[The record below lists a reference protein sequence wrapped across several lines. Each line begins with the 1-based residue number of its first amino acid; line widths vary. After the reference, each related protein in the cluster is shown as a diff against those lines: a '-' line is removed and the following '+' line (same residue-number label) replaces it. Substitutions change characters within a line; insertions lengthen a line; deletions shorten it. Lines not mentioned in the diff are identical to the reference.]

1 MLLLFIVTKWNS
13 FWSVLQ
19 NIGSLFFSHKLLEN
33 VSEHNDGYLSDEDFG
48 KEVFA
53 HNILQIIN
61 NFHNDTLRTKNLVIG
76 LDGKWGDGK
85 TYVIKKI
92 KKIINNGKFPNFH
105 LISFQPWM
113 FAKNTNYTN
122 SFIDKLNSELIKLK
136 SGISIFY
143 ASAFKEILDNSCG
156 FWGKFISFF
165 TNKSDEELKD
175 IIQNKINQ
183 TQKQFIIVI
192 DDLDRLDNEEIL
204 QIFKLVR
211 CVANFDN
218 LYFLICL
225 DRKLVE
231 EKINKM
237 IASDKSNSFNYCDKI
252 INMYFEIP
260 PLSSYQLNSYM
271 NKLVHN
277 DSELKQWKV
286 ESEKCYGVDYAKKII
301 KKYIPQNIRDVKIVL
316 NKLKALSQIT
326 YTTVESAEDC
336 KPLAKIT
343 NFYNFLAL
351 EMIKKQDLNMYYNIK
366 KALLSSTVDQ
376 MVKSP
381 FKDADIQNFIL
392 CLSMDS
398 YKYFIYNSGDRLLS
412 DSDYKE
418 CKKQIQNDISYVDF
432 LYNER
437 TLNSFFEKMC
447 EDSNI
452 DKSFFNK
459 IVQVSID
466 NNYQTE
472 HFNKFFEKYIELL
485 DVKKILVN
493 EMQNKEIVFTLI
505 NKSENKNKRNEFIEE
520 YVKMFY
526 KQQIL
531 LPSNNLI
538 FYIINLVRQ
547 RSYYLCFPDKES
559 GNDILS

>member
-1 MLLLFIVTKWNS
+1 M
-13 FWSVLQ
+13 
-19 NIGSLFFSHKLLEN
+19 
-33 VSEHNDGYLSDEDFG
+33 
-48 KEVFA
+48 
-53 HNILQIIN
+53 
-61 NFHNDTLRTKNLVIG
+61 
-76 LDGKWGDGK
+76 
-85 TYVIKKI
+85 
-92 KKIINNGKFPNFH
+92 
-105 LISFQPWM
+105 
-113 FAKNTNYTN
+113 
-122 SFIDKLNSELIKLK
+122 
-136 SGISIFY
+136 
-143 ASAFKEILDNSCG
+143 
-156 FWGKFISFF
+156 
-165 TNKSDEELKD
+165 
-175 IIQNKINQ
+175 
-183 TQKQFIIVI
+183 
-192 DDLDRLDNEEIL
+192 
-204 QIFKLVR
+204 VR

-231 EKINKM
+231 EKINEM
-237 IASDKSNSFNYCDKI
+237 IVSDKPDSFNYCDKI

-271 NKLVHN
+271 NKLIHN
-277 DSELKQWKV
+277 DSELKQWQD
-286 ESEKCYGVDYAKKII
+286 ESGNEVDYAKNII

-326 YTTVESAEDC
+326 YTTVESAEVY
-336 KPLAKIT
+336 KPLAGIT
-343 NFYNFLAL
+343 NFYDFLAL

-376 MVKSP
+376 MVKNP
-381 FKDADIQNFIL
+381 FKDTDIQEFIL
-392 CLSMDS
+392 HLSMNP

-412 DSDYKE
+412 DSDYEE

-472 HFNKFFEKYIELL
+472 HFNKFFEKYVELL
-485 DVKKILVN
+485 DVKKILVD
-493 EMQNKEIVFTLI
+493 EMQNKEIIFSLI

-520 YVKMFY
+520 YVKIFY
-526 KQQIL
+526 KQQML
-531 LPSNNLI
+531 LPANNLI
-538 FYIINLVRQ
+538 FYIDFYNYTSELFGI
-547 RSYYLCFPDKES
+547 LCY
-559 GNDILS
+559 ILMS